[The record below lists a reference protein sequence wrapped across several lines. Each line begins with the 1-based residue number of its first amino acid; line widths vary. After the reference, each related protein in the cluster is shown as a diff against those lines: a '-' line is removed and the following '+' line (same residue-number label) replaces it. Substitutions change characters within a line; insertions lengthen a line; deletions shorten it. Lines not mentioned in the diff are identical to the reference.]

1 MAVGKMYE
9 KRSASHIERH
19 GQHNGCVARARC
31 VRLPGHGKAQ
41 KSCQQQRPNSPPRTA
56 TVANGLYVRHR
67 IFGERSGSQGNEN
80 RP

>member
-19 GQHNGCVARARC
+19 GQHDGRVTAQGETFPC
-31 VRLPGHGKAQ
+31 PGRKDV
-41 KSCQQQRPNSPPRTA
+41 SNSTAAESPHRTA